1 MEKEIKLDI
10 VRKKDLLEKYDES
23 KASRE
28 VVEYLIQAAML
39 VDESE
44 KIKVIINMDSEIDEK
59 AKELVIEGLKDEFKR
74 SKRRTYKNNVK
85 QIYLFFLGIFLL
97 FLSML
102 ISKKGIWKEILLI
115 SGWVPI
121 WEMIEMELF
130 PDAEARIRRK
140 IIKRLLESDIVEN
153 KIWKY

>member
-1 MEKEIKLDI
+1 MDKEIKIDI
-10 VRKKDLLEKYDES
+10 VNKSDLLEKYDES

-28 VVEYLIQAAML
+28 VVEYLIQAAM
-39 VDESE
+39 VVEESE
-44 KIKVIINMDSEIDEK
+44 KIKVIINKNSEIDEN

-74 SKRRTYKNNVK
+74 SKRRNYKNNIK
-85 QIYLFFLGIFLL
+85 QIYLLFLGIFLL
-97 FLSML
+97 FLFTL
-102 ISKKGIWKEILLI
+102 IPEEGIWKEILLI

-130 PDAEARIRRK
+130 PDAEGRIRRK
-140 IIKRLLESDIVEN
+140 IIKRLLTSEIIEN

>member
-1 MEKEIKLDI
+1 MDKEIKIDI
-10 VRKKDLLEKYDES
+10 VNKSDLLEKYDES

-28 VVEYLIQAAML
+28 VVEYLIQAAM
-39 VDESE
+39 VVEESE
-44 KIKVIINMDSEIDEK
+44 KIKVMINKNSEIDEN

-74 SKRRTYKNNVK
+74 SKRRNYKNNIK
-85 QIYLFFLGIFLL
+85 QIYLLFLGIFLL
-97 FLSML
+97 FLSTL
-102 ISKKGIWKEILLI
+102 IPEEGIWKEILLI

-130 PDAEARIRRK
+130 PDAEGRIRRRLIK
-140 IIKRLLESDIVEN
+140 KLLASEIIEN